1 MSEKYK
7 SKNINNTIKDI
18 DTDNIHVRD
27 IRNLINSDSITT
39 DELIKESKVLD
50 KDILEKIKSYNDL
63 DIDYNDWKDLP
74 PLQKNRTD
82 LYFFGQPGSGKTCIL
97 ASLFYYAHQKGL
109 IKDNQSNREG
119 SKYRDTLINGV
130 KKGILAEGTP
140 TDGVNYIPLDLT
152 NPTNKRIHP
161 LNFIEMSGEKF
172 VSAYKDGIKKDNIG
186 ANKYLKNNNR
196 KLLFFVLD
204 YLSFIKDEKS
214 ILSQDSMLQNVL
226 TLLSNDNTLD
236 KTDTIYLILSKS
248 DMFPKGENQLD
259 FAQEFVDMKL
269 KNLKNNLKII
279 QKEHNNN
286 FKIILF
292 PYSLGEIKFR
302 GLLTNFDVT
311 SPKNLI
317 DWICAYSFS
326 EERNWWKKIIGIR

>member
-50 KDILEKIKSYNDL
+50 KDILEKIKSYKDL

-172 VSAYKDGIKKDNIG
+172 VNAYKKGIKKDNIG

-326 EERNWWKKIIGIR
+326 EERNWWKKIIGIK

>member
-1 MSEKYK
+1 MNEKYK
-7 SKNINNTIKDI
+7 PKMPTTIQDI
-18 DTDNIHVRD
+18 DDDKIHVRD
-27 IRNLINSDSITT
+27 IKKLINSEVISKE
-39 DELIKESKVLD
+39 ELLKKSKVLN
-50 KDILEKIKSYNDL
+50 KDILDKITAYNDL

-74 PLQKNRTD
+74 ALQKNRTD

-130 KKGILAEGTP
+130 RKGILAEGTP
-140 TDGVNYIPLDLT
+140 TDGVNYIPLDLA
-152 NPTNKRIHP
+152 NPSNNRIHP

-172 VSAYKDGIKKDNIG
+172 VKAYKDGIQKDNIG

-204 YLSFIKDEKS
+204 YLSFIKDERS
-214 ILSQDSMLQNVL
+214 VLDQDNMLQNVL
-226 TLLSNDNTLD
+226 TLLSNDKTME

-248 DMFPKGENQLD
+248 DVFPKGENKLD
-259 FAQEFVDMKL
+259 FAQEFVEKKI

-279 QKEHNNN
+279 QAEHDNN

-292 PYSLGEIKFR
+292 PYTLGAIKFK
-302 GLLTNFDVT
+302 GLLTNFDST

-326 EERNWWKKIIGIR
+326 EERNWWKRLIGIK

>member
-7 SKNINNTIKDI
+7 PKEINNTIKNI

-27 IRNLINSDSITT
+27 IRNLINSDKISSE
-39 DELIKESKVLD
+39 ELLKKSEVLD
-50 KDILEKIKSYNDL
+50 KDMLEKIKSYKDL
-63 DIDYNDWKDLP
+63 DIDYNDWQDLP
-74 PLQKNRTD
+74 SLQKNRTD

-119 SKYRDTLINGV
+119 SKYRDTLIGGV
-130 KKGILAEGTP
+130 KKGVLAEGTP

-152 NPTNKRIHP
+152 NPVNKRIHP

-172 VSAYKDGIKKDNIG
+172 VNAYKNGIKKDNIG

-204 YLSFIKDEKS
+204 YLSFIKDEES
-214 ILSQDSMLQNVL
+214 ILAQDSMLQNVL
-226 TLLSNDNTLD
+226 TLLSNDKTLE
-236 KTDTIYLILSKS
+236 KTDTIYLVLSKS
-248 DMFPKGENQLD
+248 DMFPVGENQLEY
-259 FAQEFVDMKL
+259 AQEFVDNKL

-279 QKEHNNN
+279 KADHDNN

-292 PYSLGEIKFR
+292 PYTLGEIKFK
-302 GLLTNFDVT
+302 GLLTQFDLT

-317 DWICAYSFS
+317 NWICAYSFS
-326 EERNWWKKIIGIR
+326 EERNWWKRLIGIR

>member
-7 SKNINNTIKDI
+7 PKNIKNTIKNI